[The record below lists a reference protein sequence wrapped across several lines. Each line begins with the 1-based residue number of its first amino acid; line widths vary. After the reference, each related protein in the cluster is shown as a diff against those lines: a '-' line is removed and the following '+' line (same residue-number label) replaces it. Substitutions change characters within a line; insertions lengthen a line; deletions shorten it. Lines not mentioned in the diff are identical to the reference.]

1 MHPRCQVRS
10 SCRQGWCRV
19 FMHTP
24 KPFKGQAMGSCML
37 SSTVVEHLWT
47 GTWRVHAPRP
57 LGTACMHVY
66 AMRTCTRICT
76 LGNACMDGRYPNF
89 SCCMPLC
96 LAARRAAARP
106 HPSREPQGKA
116 IRAAG

>member
-37 SSTVVEHLWT
+37 SYTVVEHLWT
-47 GTWRVHAPRP
+47 GTWRVVNALAPP
-57 LGTACMHVY
+57 ACMCMTCALAHASAHL
-66 AMRTCTRICT
+66 AMHAEVVVT
-76 LGNACMDGRYPNF
+76 CMDGRY
-89 SCCMPLC
+89 
-96 LAARRAAARP
+96 
-106 HPSREPQGKA
+106 HH
-116 IRAAG
+116 